1 MFSAY
6 LLIILDYNMSKDG
19 KNLNFKKN
27 KNHEF
32 ECKLHIGEKKFETD
46 SERTSTGFEAF
57 SEKEKLARK
66 VRVG

>member
-1 MFSAY
+1 
-6 LLIILDYNMSKDG
+6 MSKDG